1 MALDRSGL
9 KGQREELGLGTPGS
23 HWDPN
28 SREASAGQASRK
40 VALASGNWA
49 SLGQGATGVRLWG
62 WNGGPGL
69 GPRHFPRPHL
79 SGPTDQRVFPAQPSP
94 GLSGPPQEAACT
106 SAFPGGLAAWLGV
119 VTPRPGLW
127 DSAAAPY
134 SRSQTPGLVPLLGV
148 TAGREKA
155 RLPKCEPLP
164 WACAALA
171 RLP

>member
-1 MALDRSGL
+1 M

-79 SGPTDQRVFPAQPSP
+79 SGPTDQRVFPAQPRPVWPSP
-94 GLSGPPQEAACT
+94 GSGLYFCIPRWAGCLAGGGRAA
-106 SAFPGGLAAWLGV
+106 
-119 VTPRPGLW
+119 PRPGLW